1 MAYKYKVFISYR
13 RENAAFMDTVY
24 DILKEYIEEKQIFVD
39 KERLYDEPN
48 KWNKSLE
55 NALNDSEYI
64 VICVNKYTFARK
76 TEEGK
81 TDWYYKEISTALER
95 EKNENKDRT
104 ILAVELNVD
113 FDQSSFQDLSKV
125 QAVNYKSLGK
135 EKFREKLL
143 QMVGVDVNT
152 KNQRE
157 KQNQN
162 TIINGNQYNFG
173 DINGGTL
180 NFN

>member
-13 RENAAFMDTVY
+13 RENAAFMDAVY
-24 DILKEYIEEKQIFVD
+24 DILKEYIEVKRIFVD

-48 KWNKSLE
+48 EWPESLD
-55 NALNDSEYI
+55 NALKDSEYI
-64 VICVNKYTFARK
+64 IICVNKHSFIRK

-81 TDWYYKEISTALER
+81 TDWYYKEIFTALER
-95 EKNENKDRT
+95 KKKESKNPI
-104 ILAVELNVD
+104 ILAVEHRMD
-113 FDQSSFQDLSKV
+113 FTGTKFEALSSIQD
-125 QAVNYKSLGK
+125 VNYQSLGK

-173 DINGGTL
+173 DINGGTQ